1 MPSSQDG
8 NWAFPRSRQLAPS
21 RRCASPGLKP
31 KTRWRTRL
39 KPPGKFLFPSW
50 KQLSPLLIVKV
61 PKSASDLGKFASDL
75 IKSGNKVPKSV
86 MDLVKSVKEV
96 LKSGSD
102 LVKSEN
108 KVPKPAVKVP
118 FLVSEVA
125 FSGIAQ

>member
-8 NWAFPRSRQLAPS
+8 KWAFPRSRQLAPS

-75 IKSGNKVPKSV
+75 IKS
-86 MDLVKSVKEV
+86 
-96 LKSGSD
+96 
-102 LVKSEN
+102 EN